1 MSTPAKIP
9 GSHGTPPPPGPPHRR
24 WLMGAAGLAVLV
36 TIVIIGALRPDGEDQ
51 DDAKARAAFAA
62 RNNRPA
68 EAPLPPDQASLQ
80 DLIKGYWTKTALIV
94 DARDLTAF
102 QSGHIYGALPSSDVT
117 AILKAAGPQ
126 RKPIIVYGQDSA
138 DVSASR
144 MANTLKA
151 LGLTSIRACNA
162 GLKEWQANNGPVVN
176 P

>member
-9 GSHGTPPPPGPPHRR
+9 GSHGTPKTPEPLSRR
-24 WLMGAAGLAVLV
+24 WLMGAAGLAILLV
-36 TIVIIGALRPDGEDQ
+36 IVILGALRPDGEDQ

-62 RNNRPA
+62 RKNRPA
-68 EAPLPPDQASLQ
+68 EVSLPPDQASLQ

-102 QSGHIYGALPSSDVT
+102 QSGHIVGAMPSTDVT

-138 DVSASR
+138 DVSASG

-162 GLKEWQANNGPVVN
+162 GFKEWQASNGPVVT